1 MNPSLDSFE
10 TALLTQ
16 LRERVEQR
24 PVVGPRRS
32 RPRLLIAAAAM
43 VATAA
48 TVVVVQ
54 GLSTTAAY
62 SVQEGNAGTITV
74 EVRRLEDAHGLEVDL
89 AKYGV
94 TADITYLPRR
104 QQCAPGRYTA
114 VDRGLAGMQVSIGS
128 RLLRVTLPSGTVHD
142 GETFVMAVSGE
153 AVAPAS
159 SQPSQ
164 DGVTDRGGF
173 SSWTDFNVASGP
185 VDACHPVPR
194 TIG

>member
-10 TALLTQ
+10 TALLSQ
-16 LRERVEQR
+16 LRERVDQQ

-32 RPRLLIAAAAM
+32 RSRLLIAAAATL
-43 VATAA
+43 AAAA
-48 TVVVVQ
+48 TVVAVQ

-62 SVQEGNAGTITV
+62 SVQEGNSGTITV
-74 EVRRLEDAHGLEVDL
+74 EVRRLEDAQGLEADL

-94 TADITYLPRR
+94 AADITYLPRR
-104 QQCAPGRYTA
+104 QQCAPGRYAA
-114 VDRGLAGMQVSIGS
+114 VGRSLAGMQVSIGS
-128 RLLRVTLPSGTVHD
+128 QLLRVTLPSGTVRD

-164 DGVTDRGGF
+164 DRVTDLGGF
-173 SSWTDFNVASGP
+173 SSWTDFNVTAGP
-185 VDACHPVPR
+185 VDACDPVPG
-194 TIG
+194 TVG